1 VAAIGAEDLDL
12 LVPEL
17 LPVAIEIAFA
27 LRAGHP
33 ENFRHVCLVILYRK
47 GAEFSE
53 IGIFLNEKTFFS
65 ALSVSPR

>member
-1 VAAIGAEDLDL
+1 VVAIGAEELDL

-17 LPVAIEIAFA
+17 LGVAIELALA

-33 ENFRHVCLVILYRK
+33 ENFRHVCLVILYPK

-53 IGIFLNEKTFFS
+53 IGIFLNEKTFVS